1 MKRDEAVTGILLAAG
16 GIAMLC
22 AMDAVAK
29 SLGAHISTFQIAFV
43 RYAGAALWL
52 AAFMLIARAA
62 WPRRENYG
70 RHALRGALIV
80 VTACLFFYGVTN
92 LPLAVA
98 AALGMTA
105 PVYISL
111 LGVVFLKEPVSPAF
125 ILAIA
130 LGIAGSLIIV
140 FGGEPIQT
148 GGYSSL
154 LAWGAGILA
163 PVSYAA
169 ALVLMKHH
177 STDEGPMAMTL
188 AQSSV
193 AAVIAMPLALPGL
206 AAPPAEIW
214 WQIALIGL
222 LGAVGFILIFGGLKR
237 LPASIFSVVDYTG
250 LLWAAVFGYLF
261 FTEIPQVQLWIGGA
275 LIIAACA
282 LGMRAA
288 GRQHQEPV
296 TPDPS
301 TAIPPT
307 VPRSSGPEPRSS
319 SES

>member
-1 MKRDEAVTGILLAAG
+1 MKRDEAITGILLAAG

-29 SLGAHISTFQIAFV
+29 SLGAHISTFQISFV

-52 AAFMLIARAA
+52 AAFMLVARAA

-105 PVYISL
+105 PIYISL
-111 LGVVFLKEPVSPAF
+111 LGVVFLKEPVSPGLL
-125 ILAIA
+125 LAIA
-130 LGIAGSLIIV
+130 LGVAGSLIIV
-140 FGGEPIQT
+140 FGGEPVPT
-148 GGYSSL
+148 GGSSSL

-163 PVSYAA
+163 PVSYAV

-177 STDEGPMAMTL
+177 ASDEEPMAMTL

-193 AAVIAMPLALPGL
+193 AAVIAIPLALPGL
-206 AAPPAEIW
+206 AAPPAAIW
-214 WQIALIGL
+214 WQLALIGL

-250 LLWAAVFGYLF
+250 LLWAAGFGYLF
-261 FTEIPQVQLWIGGA
+261 FSEVPQAQLWIGGV

-288 GRQHQEPV
+288 GRRKPVAPEP
-296 TPDPS
+296 T
-301 TAIPPT
+301 TAIPPAAL
-307 VPRSSGPEPRSS
+307 PSSAREPRSS